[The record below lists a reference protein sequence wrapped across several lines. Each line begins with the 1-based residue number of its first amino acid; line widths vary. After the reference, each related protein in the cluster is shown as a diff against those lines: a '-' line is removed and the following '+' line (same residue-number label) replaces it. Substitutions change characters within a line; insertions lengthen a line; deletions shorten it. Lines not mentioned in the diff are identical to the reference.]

1 MNIIRKISGSGVFT
15 LLALF
20 DLAREERR
28 IAKFASSMQHEE
40 KAAKATEIIR
50 NHMGFAAGA
59 ALVPFPG
66 ADLAAVSA
74 VQVNMM
80 RQLAKLYQVPFMDD
94 LGKSII
100 AAIAGGSVARIGASL
115 VKAIPG
121 VGTAIGS
128 VSMPVLSAASTWALG
143 RVVANHLH
151 QGGSLASLDLGMA
164 QKRYRQEM
172 EEGKALAEQMARESA
187 AQQAIPAED
196 PIEKVKRLS
205 ELHQAGIL
213 TDEEFAAM
221 KRKLLMDH

>member
-1 MNIIRKISGSGVFT
+1 MNIIHKISGSGVFT

-20 DLAREERR
+20 DLVREERR

-66 ADLAAVSA
+66 ADLVAVSA

-80 RQLAKLYQVPFMDD
+80 RQLAKLYQVPFMDE

-100 AAIAGGSVARIGASL
+100 AAIAGGSIARIGASL

-128 VSMPVLSAASTWALG
+128 VSMPILSAASTWALG
-143 RVVANHLH
+143 RVIANHLH
-151 QGGSLASLDLGMA
+151 QGGSLADLDLGMA
-164 QKRYRQEM
+164 QKRYKQEM